1 MLQVNTDLSFGPSFN
16 VKMIVGQESITDAET
31 DNESEAESIVDLFDP
46 EYNESE
52 SSSDTME
59 EESDH
64 SIDQTTNMIENETLF
79 MIYWSCLLPLLRFCL
94 NCRAAASIKKT
105 FVKGTLLVVNLF
117 CINHHETVW
126 YSQPVINGTALGNVA
141 ISAGILFSGNT
152 FQRIKELMDI
162 VKVTF
167 ISHTTFN
174 NIQNNYLF
182 PAIHSVYLTNRT
194 ILFENAKEK
203 EEVHLLGD
211 GRCDSPGYGAKYGTD
226 TLMDSVSSYIFDFE
240 VPHSKMAGNSQRMEL
255 DGLKEV
261 LATLRDLE

>member
-117 CINHHETVW
+117 CINHHEAVW

-182 PAIHSVYLTNRT
+182 P
-194 ILFENAKEK
+194 F
-203 EEVHLLGD
+203 HLLGD